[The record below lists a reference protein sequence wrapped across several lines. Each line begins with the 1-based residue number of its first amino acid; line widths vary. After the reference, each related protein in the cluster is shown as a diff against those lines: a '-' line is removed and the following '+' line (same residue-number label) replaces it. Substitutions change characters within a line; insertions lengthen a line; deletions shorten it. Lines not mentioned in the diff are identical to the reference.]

1 MKILHLILPL
11 SIILLTDCMAQQ
23 QDFVTVKGK
32 QFLVNDELYY
42 FLGTNIWFGANMGM
56 SGEQGDR
63 ERLIR
68 ELDYLKAL
76 GINNL
81 RVMGA
86 SEGKQ
91 FNTVRPSIQ
100 PELGKYDETIL
111 EGLDFLLSEMGKRKM
126 YAVVYLN
133 NFWVWSGGM
142 SQYMAWEQNI
152 EVPNPFVPPND
163 WHYFMNF
170 SSQFYYS
177 EEMNKA
183 FRRYIEKIVNRMNT
197 INGKKYKD
205 DPAIMAWQLANEP
218 RPGSGEEGKQHFAAF
233 SKWINETSKYI
244 KSLDTNHL
252 VSTGNEGLAGCL
264 ESEEVFKEIHL
275 YETIDYMTFH
285 LWILNWQWF
294 FPDKAD
300 STFPI
305 AEKKAAQYIR
315 DHIRYANEVNKPIV
329 IEEFGIPRDLHSYDP
344 ASTTVYRDKY
354 YDMVFNMIYQDSK
367 QGGPLVG
374 SNFWAWGGFGKVR
387 DPKEAVWIEGDD
399 FTGDPPQEPQ
409 GRNSVFVSDS
419 STIEILSKYCELMN
433 GL

>member
-152 EVPNPFVPPND
+152 EVPNLN
-163 WHYFMNF
+163 M
-170 SSQFYYS
+170 
-177 EEMNKA
+177 
-183 FRRYIEKIVNRMNT
+183 
-197 INGKKYKD
+197 
-205 DPAIMAWQLANEP
+205 
-218 RPGSGEEGKQHFAAF
+218 SGIF
-233 SKWINETSKYI
+233 N
-244 KSLDTNHL
+244 NH
-252 VSTGNEGLAGCL
+252 
-264 ESEEVFKEIHL
+264 
-275 YETIDYMTFH
+275 
-285 LWILNWQWF
+285 
-294 FPDKAD
+294 
-300 STFPI
+300 
-305 AEKKAAQYIR
+305 
-315 DHIRYANEVNKPIV
+315 
-329 IEEFGIPRDLHSYDP
+329 
-344 ASTTVYRDKY
+344 
-354 YDMVFNMIYQDSK
+354 
-367 QGGPLVG
+367 
-374 SNFWAWGGFGKVR
+374 
-387 DPKEAVWIEGDD
+387 
-399 FTGDPPQEPQ
+399 
-409 GRNSVFVSDS
+409 
-419 STIEILSKYCELMN
+419 
-433 GL
+433 